1 MSLGGYI
8 MQVTFG
14 IDVSKSNSTVCELIG
29 ESKNELTITNDR
41 PGFIQL
47 LHELAAFSKH
57 PQIIFEATGVYSR
70 RLQAFLEDYGY
81 EYVVL
86 NPLKAKKEMDMGL
99 RHNKTDKTDAYHLAL
114 IQRLYHHPINQL
126 QSQTY
131 KQLNALSRFYDQL
144 TADLVM
150 AKNRLHQALQST
162 FPEIENLFSSAKG
175 KNYWQIVV
183 RYPHCD
189 LVRREDKKQL
199 INWLMSLK
207 GIAFKHA
214 LRTADKLIELAYQAY
229 PVVSCSSIEVEQV
242 QYYAHRL
249 LNLSDQRE
257 NLIARMVKLAKSLPN
272 HDLENLESIPG
283 FAQTTAVRVLAEL
296 GDLRRFSN
304 PNKINA
310 FIGIDPGRYQSG
322 EMDSNLSITKH
333 GNAVAR
339 KLLYRAIGQIDNA
352 AKTNPCH
359 IADYYES
366 KKLSSQTKGFK
377 KIAIASIHKLIR
389 TIYALII
396 NDQPYDY
403 NVATHNQKDFSR
415 N

>member
-1 MSLGGYI
+1 

-14 IDVSKSNSTVCELIG
+14 IDVSKSTSAVCELIS
-29 ESKNELTITNDR
+29 ESKNELAIANNR

-47 LHELAAFSKH
+47 LKELAAFSKH

-81 EYVVL
+81 EYVIL

-114 IQRLYHHPINQL
+114 TQRLHHHPVNQL

-131 KQLNALSRFYDQL
+131 KQLNSLSRFYDQL
-144 TADLVM
+144 TSDLVM
-150 AKNRLHQALQST
+150 AKNRLHQSLQST
-162 FPEIENLFSSAKG
+162 FPEIETLFCSAKG
-175 KNYWQIVV
+175 KNYWQIVLH
-183 RYPHCD
+183 YPHCD
-189 LVRREDKKQL
+189 LVRKDNQKQ
-199 INWLMSLK
+199 IIDWLMQLK
-207 GIAFKHA
+207 GIGFKHA
-214 LRTADKLIELAYQAY
+214 QKTADKLIELAHKAY
-229 PVVSCSSIEVEQV
+229 PVVSSDSVEVEQV

-249 LNLSDQRE
+249 LGLSEQRKQIIE
-257 NLIARMVKLAKSLPN
+257 RMVKLANSLPN
-272 HDLENLESIPG
+272 NDLKNLESIPG

-322 EMDSNLSITKH
+322 EMDSSLSITKH

-352 AKTNPCH
+352 SKTNLCH

-389 TIYALII
+389 TMYALIS
-396 NDQPYDY
+396 NDQLYDY
-403 NVATHNQKDFSR
+403 NVAKHNQKDFSR

>member
-1 MSLGGYI
+1 

-14 IDVSKSNSTVCELIG
+14 IDVSKSTSTICDLIG
-29 ESKNELTITNDR
+29 DSKNEFTITNDR
-41 PGFIQL
+41 PGFVKL
-47 LHELAAFSKH
+47 LHELAAFTKQ
-57 PQIIFEATGVYSR
+57 PQIIFEATGVYSL

-81 EYVVL
+81 KYVVL
-86 NPLKAKKEMDMGL
+86 NPLKAKKEMDLGL

-114 IQRLYHHPINQL
+114 IQRLYHHPVSQN
-126 QSQTY
+126 QSQAY
-131 KQLNALSRFYDQL
+131 RQLNALSRFYDQL
-144 TADLVM
+144 TSDLVI

-162 FPEIENLFSSAKG
+162 FPEIENLFSIARG
-175 KNYWQIVV
+175 NNYWQIVV
-183 RYPHCD
+183 HYPHCD
-189 LVRREDKKQL
+189 SIRKENKRQI
-199 INWLMSLK
+199 INWLMNLK

-214 LRTADKLIELAYQAY
+214 QKTADNLIELAHKAY
-229 PVVSCSSIEVEQV
+229 PVVSETSIEVQQV
-242 QYYAHRL
+242 QYYAQRL
-249 LNLSDQRE
+249 LNLSKQRE
-257 NLIARMVKLAKSLPN
+257 QLITRMVKLAKTLPN

-296 GDLRRFSN
+296 GDVRRFSN

-359 IADYYES
+359 IANYYES

-403 NVATHNQKDFSR
+403 NIATHNQKDFSR

>member
-1 MSLGGYI
+1 

-14 IDVSKSNSTVCELIG
+14 IDVSKSTSTVCELIG
-29 ESKNELTITNDR
+29 ESKNELTITNNR

-47 LHELAAFSKH
+47 LHELTAFSKH
-57 PQIIFEATGVYSR
+57 PQIIFETIGVYSR
-70 RLQAFLEDYGY
+70 TLQSFLEDYGY
-81 EYVVL
+81 DYVIL
-86 NPLKAKKEMDMGL
+86 NPLKAKKEMNMGL

-114 IQRLYHHPINQL
+114 IQRLYRHPINQL

-131 KQLNALSRFYDQL
+131 KQLNSLSRFYDQL

-162 FPEIENLFSSAKG
+162 FPEIENLFSAAKG
-175 KNYWQIVV
+175 KNYWQIVNH
-183 RYPHCD
+183 YPHCD
-189 LVRREDKKQL
+189 LVRKADKKQ
-199 INWLMSLK
+199 IITWLTNLK
-207 GIAFKHA
+207 GIAFRHA
-214 LRTADKLIELAYQAY
+214 QRTADKLIKLAHQAY

-249 LNLSDQRE
+249 LNLSEQRKQ
-257 NLIARMVKLAKSLPN
+257 LIARMKLAKTLPN

-322 EMDSNLSITKH
+322 EMESNLSITKH

>member
-1 MSLGGYI
+1 

-14 IDVSKSNSTVCELIG
+14 IDVSKSTSAVCELIG
-29 ESKNELTITNDR
+29 ESKNELTIANNR

-47 LHELAAFSKH
+47 LKELAAFYKH

-81 EYVVL
+81 EYVIL

-114 IQRLYHHPINQL
+114 TQRLHHHPVNQL

-131 KQLNALSRFYDQL
+131 KQLNSLSRFYDQL
-144 TADLVM
+144 TSDLVM
-150 AKNRLHQALQST
+150 AKNRLHQSLQST
-162 FPEIENLFSSAKG
+162 FPEIETLFCSAKG
-175 KNYWQIVV
+175 KNYWQIVLH
-183 RYPHCD
+183 YPHCD
-189 LVRREDKKQL
+189 LVRKDNQKQ
-199 INWLMSLK
+199 IIDWLMQLK
-207 GIAFKHA
+207 GIGFKHA
-214 LRTADKLIELAYQAY
+214 QKTADKLIELAHKAY
-229 PVVSCSSIEVEQV
+229 PVVSSDSVEVEQV

-249 LNLSDQRE
+249 LGLSEQRKQIIE
-257 NLIARMVKLAKSLPN
+257 RTVKLANSLPN
-272 HDLENLESIPG
+272 NDLKNLESIPG

-304 PNKINA
+304 TNKINA

-322 EMDSNLSITKH
+322 EMDSSLSITKH

-352 AKTNPCH
+352 SKTNLCH

-389 TIYALII
+389 TMYALIS
-396 NDQPYDY
+396 NDQLYDY
-403 NVATHNQKDFSR
+403 NVAKHNQKDFSR

>member
-1 MSLGGYI
+1 M
-8 MQVTFG
+8 
-14 IDVSKSNSTVCELIG
+14 
-29 ESKNELTITNDR
+29 
-41 PGFIQL
+41 
-47 LHELAAFSKH
+47 
-57 PQIIFEATGVYSR
+57 
-70 RLQAFLEDYGY
+70 
-81 EYVVL
+81 
-86 NPLKAKKEMDMGL
+86 
-99 RHNKTDKTDAYHLAL
+99 
-114 IQRLYHHPINQL
+114 
-126 QSQTY
+126 
-131 KQLNALSRFYDQL
+131 SRFYDQL

-189 LVRREDKKQL
+189 LVRRENKKQL

-272 HDLENLESIPG
+272 HDLENIESIPG

-339 KLLYRAIGQIDNA
+339 KLLYRAIGQIDLA

-396 NDQPYDY
+396 NDQLYDY
-403 NVATHNQKDFSR
+403 NVATHN
-415 N
+415 

>member
-1 MSLGGYI
+1 
-8 MQVTFG
+8 
-14 IDVSKSNSTVCELIG
+14 
-29 ESKNELTITNDR
+29 
-41 PGFIQL
+41 
-47 LHELAAFSKH
+47 
-57 PQIIFEATGVYSR
+57 
-70 RLQAFLEDYGY
+70 
-81 EYVVL
+81 
-86 NPLKAKKEMDMGL
+86 
-99 RHNKTDKTDAYHLAL
+99 
-114 IQRLYHHPINQL
+114 
-126 QSQTY
+126 
-131 KQLNALSRFYDQL
+131 
-144 TADLVM
+144 
-150 AKNRLHQALQST
+150 
-162 FPEIENLFSSAKG
+162 
-175 KNYWQIVV
+175 
-183 RYPHCD
+183 
-189 LVRREDKKQL
+189 
-199 INWLMSLK
+199 MSLK

-396 NDQPYDY
+396 NDQLYDY
-403 NVATHNQKDFSR
+403 NVATHNQKDFSC

>member
-1 MSLGGYI
+1 
-8 MQVTFG
+8 
-14 IDVSKSNSTVCELIG
+14 
-29 ESKNELTITNDR
+29 
-41 PGFIQL
+41 
-47 LHELAAFSKH
+47 
-57 PQIIFEATGVYSR
+57 
-70 RLQAFLEDYGY
+70 
-81 EYVVL
+81 YVVL
-86 NPLKAKKEMDMGL
+86 NPLKAKKEMDLGL

-114 IQRLYHHPINQL
+114 IQRLYHHPVSQN
-126 QSQTY
+126 QSQAY

-144 TADLVM
+144 TDDLVI

-162 FPEIENLFSSAKG
+162 FPEIENLFSTAKG
-175 KNYWQIVV
+175 NNYWHIVAHF
-183 RYPHCD
+183 PHCD
-189 LVRREDKKQL
+189 SVRKENKKQI
-199 INWLMSLK
+199 INWLMNLK
-207 GIAFKHA
+207 GISFKHA
-214 LRTADKLIELAYQAY
+214 QKTADNLIELAHQAY
-229 PVVSCSSIEVEQV
+229 PVVPETSIEIQQV
-242 QYYAHRL
+242 QYYAQRL
-249 LNLSDQRE
+249 LNLNKQRE
-257 NLIARMVKLAKSLPN
+257 QLITRMVKLAKTLPN

-296 GDLRRFSN
+296 GDVRRFSN

-322 EMDSNLSITKH
+322 ETDSNLSITKH

-366 KKLSSQTKGFK
+366 KKLSPQTKGFK

-403 NVATHNQKDFSR
+403 NIATHNQKDFSR

>member
-1 MSLGGYI
+1 

-14 IDVSKSNSTVCELIG
+14 IDVSKSTSAVCELIG
-29 ESKNELTITNDR
+29 ESKNELTIANNR
-41 PGFIQL
+41 PSFIQL
-47 LHELAAFSKH
+47 LKELAAFSKH

-81 EYVVL
+81 EYVIL

-114 IQRLYHHPINQL
+114 TQRLHHHPVNQL

-131 KQLNALSRFYDQL
+131 KQLNSLSRFYDQL
-144 TADLVM
+144 TSDLVM
-150 AKNRLHQALQST
+150 AKNRLHQSLQST
-162 FPEIENLFSSAKG
+162 FPEIETLFCSAKG
-175 KNYWQIVV
+175 KNYWQIVLH
-183 RYPHCD
+183 YPHCD
-189 LVRREDKKQL
+189 LVRKDNQKQ
-199 INWLMSLK
+199 IIDWLMQLK
-207 GIAFKHA
+207 GIGFKHA
-214 LRTADKLIELAYQAY
+214 QKTADKLIELAHKAY
-229 PVVSCSSIEVEQV
+229 PVVSSDSVEVEQV

-249 LNLSDQRE
+249 LGLSEQRKQIIE
-257 NLIARMVKLAKSLPN
+257 RMVKLANSLPN
-272 HDLENLESIPG
+272 NDLKNLESIPG

-322 EMDSNLSITKH
+322 EMDSSLSITKH

-352 AKTNPCH
+352 SKTNLCH

-377 KIAIASIHKLIR
+377 KILYTS
-389 TIYALII
+389 
-396 NDQPYDY
+396 
-403 NVATHNQKDFSR
+403 
-415 N
+415 

>member
-1 MSLGGYI
+1 

-14 IDVSKSNSTVCELIG
+14 IDVSKSTSTVCELIG
-29 ESKNELTITNDR
+29 ESKNELTITNNR

-47 LHELAAFSKH
+47 LHELTAFSKH

-131 KQLNALSRFYDQL
+131 KQLNSLSRFYNQL

-162 FPEIENLFSSAKG
+162 FPEIENLFSAAKG
-175 KNYWQIVV
+175 KNYWQIVNH
-183 RYPHCD
+183 YPHCD
-189 LVRREDKKQL
+189 LVRKADKKQ
-199 INWLMSLK
+199 IITWLTNLK
-207 GIAFKHA
+207 GIAFRHA
-214 LRTADKLIELAYQAY
+214 QRTADKLIKLAHQAY

-272 HDLENLESIPG
+272 YDLENLESIPG

-296 GDLRRFSN
+296 GDLRRF
-304 PNKINA
+304 
-310 FIGIDPGRYQSG
+310 
-322 EMDSNLSITKH
+322 
-333 GNAVAR
+333 
-339 KLLYRAIGQIDNA
+339 
-352 AKTNPCH
+352 
-359 IADYYES
+359 
-366 KKLSSQTKGFK
+366 
-377 KIAIASIHKLIR
+377 
-389 TIYALII
+389 
-396 NDQPYDY
+396 
-403 NVATHNQKDFSR
+403 
-415 N
+415 

>member
-1 MSLGGYI
+1 

-14 IDVSKSNSTVCELIG
+14 IDVSKSTSAVCELIG
-29 ESKNELTITNDR
+29 ESKNELTIANNR

-47 LHELAAFSKH
+47 LKELAAFSKH

-81 EYVVL
+81 EYVIL

-114 IQRLYHHPINQL
+114 TQRLHHHPVNPL

-131 KQLNALSRFYDQL
+131 KHLNSLSRFYDQL
-144 TADLVM
+144 TSDLVM
-150 AKNRLHQALQST
+150 AKNRLHQSLQST
-162 FPEIENLFSSAKG
+162 FPEIETLFCSAKG
-175 KNYWQIVV
+175 KNYWQIVLH
-183 RYPHCD
+183 YPHCD
-189 LVRREDKKQL
+189 LVRKDNQKQ
-199 INWLMSLK
+199 IIDWLMQLK
-207 GIAFKHA
+207 GIGFKHA
-214 LRTADKLIELAYQAY
+214 QKTADKLIELAHKAY
-229 PVVSCSSIEVEQV
+229 PVVSSDSVEVEQV

-249 LNLSDQRE
+249 LGLSEQRKQIIE
-257 NLIARMVKLAKSLPN
+257 RMVKLANSLPN
-272 HDLENLESIPG
+272 NDLKNLESIPG

-322 EMDSNLSITKH
+322 EMDSSLSITKH

-352 AKTNPCH
+352 SKTNLCH

-389 TIYALII
+389 TMYALIS
-396 NDQPYDY
+396 NDQLYDY
-403 NVATHNQKDFSR
+403 NIATKNKR
-415 N
+415 L

>member
-86 NPLKAKKEMDMGL
+86 NPLKAKKEMNMGL
-99 RHNKTDKTDAYHLAL
+99 RYNKTDKTDAYHLAL
-114 IQRLYHHPINQL
+114 IQRLYRHPVNQSE
-126 QSQTY
+126 SQTY

-144 TADLVM
+144 TSDLVI

-162 FPEIENLFSSAKG
+162 FPEIENLFSIARG
-175 KNYWQIVV
+175 KNYWQIVA

-189 LVRREDKKQL
+189 LVRKDDK
-199 INWLMSLK
+199 
-207 GIAFKHA
+207 
-214 LRTADKLIELAYQAY
+214 
-229 PVVSCSSIEVEQV
+229 
-242 QYYAHRL
+242 
-249 LNLSDQRE
+249 NLSNQRQR
-257 NLIARMVKLAKSLPN
+257 IITKMVKLAKTLPN

-403 NVATHNQKDFSR
+403 NVATHNQKGFSR